1 MKDFTAFLGPRGLLA
16 FGIIFL
22 ILGLL
27 ALVWLII
34 YQEADPD
41 RSFRGS
47 IARAIAASMFI
58 GMSVFMFFVNSG
70 FIV

>member
-1 MKDFTAFLGPRGLLA
+1 MKDFTAFLGPKGLLA

-41 RSFRGS
+41 RSF
-47 IARAIAASMFI
+47 
-58 GMSVFMFFVNSG
+58 SG
-70 FIV
+70 

>member
-1 MKDFTAFLGPRGLLA
+1 MENFKAFLGPKGLLA

-27 ALVWLII
+27 ALVWLIL

-41 RSFRGS
+41 RTFRGS
-47 IARAIAASMFI
+47 IARAIASSIFLGAAIFLFLTR
-58 GMSVFMFFVNSG
+58 MSVLF
-70 FIV
+70 

>member
-1 MKDFTAFLGPRGLLA
+1 M
-16 FGIIFL
+16 
-22 ILGLL
+22 
-27 ALVWLII
+27 

-41 RSFRGS
+41 RSIRGS

-58 GMSVFMFFVNSG
+58 GMSVFMFLVNGG